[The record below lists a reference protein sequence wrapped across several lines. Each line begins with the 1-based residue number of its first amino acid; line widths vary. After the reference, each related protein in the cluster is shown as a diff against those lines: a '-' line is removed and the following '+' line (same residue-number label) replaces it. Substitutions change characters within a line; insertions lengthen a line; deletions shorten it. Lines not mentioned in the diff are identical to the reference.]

1 MSSENGQ
8 TSNYFHNNSM
18 NSYNQQMTENIN
30 ETDQNNLKNSLIS
43 STTNNISENQ
53 WHDISSTSQNVPRNS
68 QSQLNSSFNCNQQ
81 YYNHISTAHNHSIF
95 GTGNHH
101 YKINNTWN
109 IPPLSCYQRLSN
121 SENVFVNK
129 SHLLDQSTSM
139 QHQSSFQNKRYHLNI
154 YQGMLFLVVITVFIF
169 LVYTLFYIIIFQY
182 YTFQNEIYKLIKW
195 I

>member
-8 TSNYFHNNSM
+8 PSNFFQSNQMTSYI
-18 NSYNQQMTENIN
+18 QQMTENIAEN
-30 ETDQNNLKNSLIS
+30 DQNILKSSLIS
-43 STTNNISENQ
+43 STTNNTNENQ
-53 WHDISSTSQNVPRNS
+53 WHDVSSTSQNVLRNS

-121 SENVFVNK
+121 TENVFVNK
-129 SHLLDQSTSM
+129 SHPLDQSLGL
-139 QHQSSFQNKRYHLNI
+139 QHQSNFQNKRYQVSIQPGTSFQFN
-154 YQGMLFLVVITVFIF
+154 FIDY
-169 LVYTLFYIIIFQY
+169 LLFYLFIVVLLLFKYQSIFSL
-182 YTFQNEIYKLIKW
+182 KS
-195 I
+195 